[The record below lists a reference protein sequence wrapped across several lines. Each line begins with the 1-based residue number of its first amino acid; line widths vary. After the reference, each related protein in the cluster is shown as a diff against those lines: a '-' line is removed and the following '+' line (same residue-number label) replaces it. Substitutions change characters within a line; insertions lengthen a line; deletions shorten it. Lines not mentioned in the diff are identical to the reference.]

1 MEKKDIGWIGLG
13 KMGNPM
19 SRNLLKAGYSLSVYD
34 IQEGAVKKLA
44 ERGAT
49 VAESAVAV
57 ARGAK
62 VTISMIP
69 DDKAL
74 EDVALGENGV
84 LAGAAPGS
92 IYIDMST
99 VSPALSS
106 RVAEAAAGKHIKYL
120 RAPVSGSTESAGAG
134 ALTILASGPREAFE
148 ECKDIFNVMGQKVFY
163 TGEGDE
169 ARYLKLLI
177 NIMVGITSAMTAEA
191 LVFGKKGGLDWEKMI
206 DIINGSVVTSPLI
219 GFKVQLLK
227 EQKFTPAFTVDQ
239 MTKDFDLALET
250 GRALNIP
257 LLLTSLT
264 RELYGIMKATG
275 RGGFDYFGLA
285 ALAKEMA
292 GLNTGT

>member
-106 RVAEAAAGKHIKYL
+106 RVAEAAAGKHVKYL
-120 RAPVSGSTESAGAG
+120 RAPVSGSTESADAG

-191 LVFGKKGGLDWEKMI
+191 LVLGKKGGLDWEKMI